1 MKLGPD
7 VLLEIMS
14 IVQKGLA
21 GQTDVSQDLRDLDL
35 LVSRNGEFV
44 MLNNE
49 KAEIPELQHAAAL

>member
-44 MLNNE
+44 MLNDE
-49 KAEIPELQHAAAL
+49 KAEIPEL